1 MASLLV
7 NKAMKGVITAM
18 VAPFNKEGELDK
30 KAIKEVVSFLKTKVH
45 GLFVNGTYGS
55 GPLMSTE
62 ERKRV
67 LEWVM
72 EEAAGHIQVCVNI
85 SSTTNKMSI
94 ELGKHAVEVNASSVI
109 TLAPYYYKHDM
120 NIVEDY
126 LNELMSTIEIPVFFY
141 NNPAVV
147 PFNATS
153 SFLFKLAKKGLK
165 GIKDSSFNIL
175 NFYDYLNIFEGT
187 DFKCMIGTDALLL
200 PSVIMGAWGCIS
212 AISNY
217 LPDLVMKLWEETVKG
232 NIEKATILQKKILR
246 VRDIFKKSPT
256 IPLIQK
262 ALLEIGINAGYPREP
277 FKDTPVEIWND
288 IKYQL
293 SKLGVTFR

>member
-1 MASLLV
+1 MASLLG
-7 NKAMKGVITAM
+7 NKDMKGVITAM
-18 VAPFNKEGELDK
+18 VTPFNVKGAIDK
-30 KAIKEVVSFLKTKVH
+30 KAIKEMVSFLKTRVH

-55 GPLMSTE
+55 GPLMSYE
-62 ERKRV
+62 ERKQV

-85 SSTTNKMSI
+85 SSTTNKMSL
-94 ELGKHAVEVNASSVI
+94 ELGKHAAEVNASSVI
-109 TLAPYYYKHDM
+109 TLAPYYYKHDT

-126 LNELMSTIEIPVFFY
+126 LNELVSTIGIPVFFY

-153 SFLFKLAKKGLK
+153 NFLFKLAKKGLK

-200 PSVIMGAWGCIS
+200 PSIIMGAWGCIS

-217 LPDLVMKLWEETVKG
+217 LPNIVIELWEETVKG
-232 NIEKATILQKKILR
+232 NIEKAAILQKKILKI
-246 VRDIFKKSPT
+246 RDIFKKSPT

-262 ALLEIGINAGYPREP
+262 ALYEIDINAGHPRAP
-277 FKDTPVEIWND
+277 FRDTPEEIWSD
-288 IKYQL
+288 TKYQL
-293 SKLGVTFR
+293 GKLGVTFR